1 MRQLQTILK
10 YFLLLFLLTGCQQ
23 ALNPVRQTEVHPL
36 FTFSKNSVDVAVHL
50 EVVALDSALLVA
62 TFTPTEPT
70 LHLYGLEMPLTGI
83 EGVGR
88 PTQLAVISGAVS
100 VVGQLEANLM
110 ATDHYFPTFEQPFPL
125 YPDGPITLTLPVSLP
140 ASMPEARDAVF
151 SITYMACSSEGVCK
165 PPVTDNQTSVILPTE
180 IWQ

>member
-1 MRQLQTILK
+1 MGSLRGILR
-10 YFLLLFLLTGCQQ
+10 YFWLIVLLVGCQQ
-23 ALNPVRQTEVHPL
+23 ETYGADRMGKYPL

-50 EVVALDSALLVA
+50 TVTDSKSAVLVA

-70 LHLYGLEMPLTGI
+70 LHLYGLEMPITGI

-88 PTQLAVISGAVS
+88 PTQLAVVSGEIGVN
-100 VVGQLEANLM
+100 GPLEANVTT
-110 ATDHYFPTFEQPFPL
+110 TDHYFPTFAQPFPL
-125 YPDGPITLTLPVSLP
+125 YPDGPVTLRLPVELPASLP
-140 ASMPEARDAVF
+140 ASREAVF

-165 PPVTDNQTSVILPTE
+165 PPVTNHQTTVMLPDK